1 MAFLDVTSVTLD
13 ALQHLVPSFEA
24 AFHAHLATWRLDGK
38 PRTARQFTMDN
49 NCPLPTPEDRLLFI
63 LAYLKTHALQ
73 VVHGRVFGMVQGK
86 ANQWIRMYRFNKMGC
101 D

>member
-1 MAFLDVTSVTLD
+1 MEFLDVTSVTLD

-63 LAYLKTHALQ
+63 LAYLKTYALQ

-86 ANQWIRMYRFNKMGC
+86 ANQ
-101 D
+101 

>member
-1 MAFLDVTSVTLD
+1 MAFLDATSVTLD

-38 PRTARQFTMDN
+38 PRTARQFTMDK

-73 VVHGRVFGMVQGK
+73 VVHGRITSK
-86 ANQWIRMYRFNKMGC
+86 IRG
-101 D
+101 